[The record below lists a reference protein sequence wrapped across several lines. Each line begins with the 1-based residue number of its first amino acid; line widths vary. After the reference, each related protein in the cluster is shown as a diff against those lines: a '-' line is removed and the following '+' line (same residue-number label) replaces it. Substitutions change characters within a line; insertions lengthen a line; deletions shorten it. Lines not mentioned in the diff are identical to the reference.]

1 MHENLFAI
9 ITIDKT
15 VALMKIEPLDYA
27 GLAFCHNLYTFL
39 AFILE
44 RSKDMLDQLLC
55 ISMI

>member
-1 MHENLFAI
+1 
-9 ITIDKT
+9 
-15 VALMKIEPLDYA
+15 MKIEPLDYA